1 MQPTKYV
8 STSDLCTR
16 YRRSSR
22 TIARW
27 PQTKGFPRPVLQS
40 VGAENLWLLSDV
52 EKWEAENMKST
63 FALAS

>member
-1 MQPTKYV
+1 M
-8 STSDLCTR
+8 
-16 YRRSSR
+16 
-22 TIARW
+22 
-27 PQTKGFPRPVLQS
+27 QS